1 MCLQAPAE
9 LSRLTQ
15 GHNVDTQNIHENVI
29 PLFLSCFSFNH
40 QYEFYFPVHPNMEGD
55 YTISITAQLGA
66 GATAAKWKVDMFDFQ
81 GIKTWVSV
89 GDLTGGEL
97 RSRGISAIYFRTS
110 LSCPLKSGQV
120 DNLARQLFCVTRDP
134 EKK

>member
-1 MCLQAPAE
+1 MRSICLEAPPE
-9 LSRLTQ
+9 LSRLTP
-15 GHNVDTQNIHENVI
+15 GHNVDTQNTHENVI

-81 GIKTWVSV
+81 GTKTWVSV

-97 RSRGISAIYFRTS
+97 RSRGNSAICSHFPF
-110 LSCPLKSGQV
+110 LPAQV
-120 DNLARQLFCVTRDP
+120 RPGGHSRSAIILRNP
-134 EKK
+134 